1 MTLLHAHDYG
11 GDGPQL
17 VLLHGYGRSFTDWDA
32 SAAHLTAGHRV
43 LAVDLPGHGRSPGT
57 SSWTIPTVV
66 RDIADTLDAHGVP
79 EAVVVGHSLGG
90 LVAVEYARASSDR
103 ARARSRARARAAVN
117 LDGFWWAREF
127 PGAEQV
133 AAGLLAS
140 AGAVASPEYI
150 EEQVAKVAP
159 FGIPADRAETAARA
173 AARPLPDGRWQTL
186 PSRAEAQGVLDELH
200 GIGALGVTKWLDGV
214 DVPLL
219 LVQAGRRLPTAPG
232 MEWFDE
238 FSARFAQGVSDEL
251 AELSRTRPTI
261 GVSRIDATHIMNMEA
276 PEAVATLVTEFV
288 RGLPAWNEGC
298 PD

>member
-17 VLLHGYGRSFTDWDA
+17 VLLHGYGRSLSDWDA
-32 SAAHLTAGHRV
+32 SAARLTAGHRV

-66 RDIADTLDAHGVP
+66 RDIEDTLDAHDVP

-90 LVAVEYARASSDR
+90 LVAVEYARANSDR
-103 ARARSRARARAAVN
+103 SRSSSPSRARARAAVN
-117 LDGFWWAREF
+117 LDGFWWGPEF

-140 AGAVASPEYI
+140 AGAVASAAYI

-186 PSRAEAQGVLDELH
+186 PSRAEAQGILDALH

-214 DVPLL
+214 DCPLL

-238 FSARFAQGVSDEL
+238 FNARFAQGVSAEL
-251 AELSRTRPTI
+251 AELSRTRPAI

-276 PEAVATLVTEFV
+276 PEAVARLVAEFV
-288 RGLPAWNEGC
+288 RGLPA
-298 PD
+298 